1 MFRAPQKFPSL
12 RRAALAL
19 TLLAALPLAH
29 AKEPNGPNK
38 ESAGLRY
45 VGVNLSGAEFNS
57 RKKPGTLFKD
67 YTYPAASDFSYF
79 AGKGMNTI
87 RLPFLW
93 ERLQPQLNGELDNA
107 QLGLIKK
114 SLEAAKA
121 NKQFLILDLHNYAK
135 YNGKRL
141 GTDEV
146 SATAL
151 ADLWRRLA
159 LEFKDDK
166 SVIFG
171 LMNEPNGISATDWAM
186 AAQGAINAIRKTG
199 ARNLILVPGTAYT
212 GAHSWRSNS
221 YGGSNAKALT
231 ILKDPGNNLAFEA
244 HQYLDN
250 DYSGTKPECT
260 SDSVGEEKLRGFTDW
275 LRENKQK
282 GFLGEFGTANNPV
295 CDKALEG
302 MLTYMENNS
311 DVWLGWTWWA
321 AGAWWKPDYFF
332 TVQPGKDG
340 SDKPQI
346 KILSKYARRAS
357 KR

>member
-1 MFRAPQKFPSL
+1 MFRSRSWFNL
-12 RRAALAL
+12 RTAGLALAL
-19 TLLAALPLAH
+19 TCALPLAH
-29 AKEPNGPNK
+29 AA
-38 ESAGLRY
+38 ESKQLKY

-67 YTYPAASDFSYF
+67 YTYPAAGDFSYF

-93 ERLQPQLNGELDNA
+93 ERLQPQLNGPLDAA

-114 SLEAAKA
+114 AVQAAEA
-121 NKQFLILDLHNYAK
+121 NKQFLILDLHNYAT
-135 YNGKRL
+135 YDGKRI
-141 GTDEV
+141 G
-146 SATAL
+146 SADVQAAAL

-166 SVIFG
+166 QVAFG
-171 LMNEPNGISATDWAM
+171 LMNEPNGISATDWAS

-212 GAHSWRSNS
+212 GAHSWRSTS
-221 YGGSNAKALT
+221 YGVSNAKALE
-231 ILKDPGNNLAFEA
+231 IVKDPANHLAFEA
-244 HQYLDN
+244 HQYLDK
-250 DYSGTKPECT
+250 DFSGTKPQCVSPT
-260 SDSVGEEKLRGFTDW
+260 VGEEKLSGFTSW

-282 GFLGEFGTANNPV
+282 GFLGEFATADNPV
-295 CDKALEG
+295 CNQALEG
-302 MLTYMENNS
+302 MLKYMEANS

-321 AGAWWKPDYFF
+321 AGQWWKPDYPFN
-332 TVQPGKDG
+332 VQPGKDG
-340 SDKPQI
+340 SDKPQM

-357 KR
+357 GRGN

>member
-1 MFRAPQKFPSL
+1 MFRTPPHFPRL
-12 RRAALAL
+12 RIAALAL
-19 TLLAALPLAH
+19 TLLAAGPLVQ
-29 AKEPNGPNK
+29 AKEPPGPRK
-38 ESAGLRY
+38 ETAGLKY

-93 ERLQPQLNGELDNA
+93 ERVQPELNGQLDQA

-121 NKQFLILDLHNYAK
+121 NKQYLILDLHNYAT
-135 YNGKRL
+135 YNGKRI
-141 GTDEV
+141 GTSDV
-146 SATAL
+146 PAGAL

-166 SVIFG
+166 AVIFG
-171 LMNEPNGISATDWAM
+171 LMNEPNGISAPDWAN
-186 AAQGAINAIRKTG
+186 AAQGAINAIRKT
-199 ARNLILVPGTAYT
+199 AAKNLILVPGTAYT
-212 GAHSWRSNS
+212 GAHSWRSTS
-221 YGGSNAKALT
+221 YGVSNAKALE

-244 HQYLDN
+244 HQYLDK
-250 DYSGTKPECT
+250 DYSGTKPVCI
-260 SDSVGEEKLRGFTDW
+260 SDSVGQEKLQGFTSW

-282 GFLGEFGTANNPV
+282 GFLGEFATANNPV

-302 MLTYMENNS
+302 MLTYMEKNS

-321 AGAWWKPDYFF
+321 AGSWWKPDYPF

-340 SDKPQI
+340 SDKPQMA
-346 KILSKYARRAS
+346 ILSKYARRAG
-357 KR
+357 K

>member
-1 MFRAPQKFPSL
+1 MFRAPPRPVRL
-12 RRAALAL
+12 HIAALAL
-19 TLLAALPLAH
+19 SLLAAVPLAH
-29 AKEPNGPNK
+29 AKEPGGPHT
-38 ESAGLRY
+38 APTGLKY

-57 RKKPGTLFKD
+57 RKKPGVLFKD

-79 AGKGMNTI
+79 AGKGMNTV

-93 ERLQPQLNGELDNA
+93 ERLQPPLNGDLDA
-107 QLGLIKK
+107 TQLGLIKK
-114 SLEAAKA
+114 SLAAAKA

-135 YNGKRL
+135 YNGKRI

-146 SATAL
+146 PAGAL

-171 LMNEPNGISATDWAM
+171 LMNEPNGISAPDWAA

-199 ARNLILVPGTAYT
+199 AKNLILVPGTAYT
-212 GAHSWRSNS
+212 GAHSWRSAS
-221 YGGSNAKALT
+221 YGVSNAKALA
-231 ILKDPGNNLAFEA
+231 ILKDPGNHLAFEA

-250 DYSGTKPECT
+250 DYSGTKPQCT
-260 SDSVGEEKLRGFTDW
+260 SDSVGAEKLRGFTDW

-302 MLTYMENNS
+302 MLTYMEKNS

-340 SDKPQI
+340 SDKPQMR
-346 KILSKYARRAS
+346 ILSKYARRAG

>member
-1 MFRAPQKFPSL
+1 MFRSPPTFPSL
-12 RRAALAL
+12 RSAALAL
-19 TLLAALPLAH
+19 TLLAAMPLAH
-29 AKEPNGPNK
+29 AKEPGHPDRQ
-38 ESAGLRY
+38 SSGLKY

-67 YTYPAASDFSYF
+67 YTYPSAADFSYF

-93 ERLQPQLNGELDNA
+93 ERLQPQLSGDLDPA
-107 QLGLIKK
+107 QLALLKK
-114 SLEAAKA
+114 AVAAAKA
-121 NKQFLILDLHNYAK
+121 NKQYLILDVHNYAK
-135 YNGKRL
+135 YNGKRI
-141 GTDEV
+141 GSSEV
-146 SATAL
+146 PTATV

-159 LEFKDDK
+159 LEFKDDS

-171 LMNEPNGISATDWAM
+171 LMNEPNGISATDWAT

-199 ARNLILVPGTAYT
+199 ARNLILVPGTAYS
-212 GAHSWRSNS
+212 GAHSWRSAS
-221 YGGSNAKALT
+221 YGVSNAKALE

-250 DYSGTKPECT
+250 DYSGTKPVCT
-260 SDSVGEEKLRGFTDW
+260 SATVGEEKLRGFTAW

-295 CDKALEG
+295 CDQALEG
-302 MLTYMENNS
+302 MLTYMEKNS

-321 AGAWWKPDYFF
+321 AGAWWKPEYFF

-340 SDKPQI
+340 SDKPQMS
-346 KILSKYARRAS
+346 ILSKYARRAT
-357 KR
+357 K